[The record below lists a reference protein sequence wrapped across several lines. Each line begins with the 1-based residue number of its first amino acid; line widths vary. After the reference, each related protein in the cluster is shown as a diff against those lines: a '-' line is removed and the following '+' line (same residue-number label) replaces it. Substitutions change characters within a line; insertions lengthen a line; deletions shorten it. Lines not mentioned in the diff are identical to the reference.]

1 MIAPTVTPISSIR
14 TIPRLTPSF
23 IRQSSARSA
32 TILPQ
37 TTSKVEAL
45 PSLPPN
51 PKFQP
56 PEQGPVSRQDQFPS
70 ITVVWSDSQP
80 AAFNGEDADISNAP
94 IDPVSVIGS
103 PETAVSN
110 GPQNDGRTS
119 TVAAESSITIT
130 GQIPEPSSVGGNE
143 GGTDPTPIR
152 PPLFSVGSAAISV
165 NQDENFIIASETK
178 VPNELPI
185 ARGGNRIDLEPSG
198 SASVVNGFIV
208 PLAQASADP
217 AILSIDSSVTSPNAE
232 ESSVIADQHLVSGG
246 SSITAL
252 KKSIYQPPFSS
263 AVVIDGSTMSLVPAP
278 PILTFGTREFEKE
291 QASGSWTDSHS
302 LMPEASSITTEG
314 TRTSL
319 RSFAST
325 FVVDSNTIV
334 PLAAPQVLTFGVQA
348 FTALRDG
355 GGIKVGSQILV
366 PGAAPIT
373 LAGTRYSLA
382 SSASA
387 LIIGSQTL
395 TPHLAPTT
403 PPGVISPQATA
414 APRESEY
421 VVAGQTLVPG
431 APPISV
437 FGAPVS
443 LPSGASHVII
453 GSSTQSL
460 PSEPSRLAS
469 LIINGFG
476 DIRPDPPPTTTNATA
491 APSESVVGF
500 TGAAER
506 GKSRHAETWL
516 IWLSLG
522 TGVVHLFM
530 I

>member
-1 MIAPTVTPISSIR
+1 MIAPTVTPIISIQ

-32 TILPQ
+32 RILPQ

-56 PEQGPVSRQDQFPS
+56 PEQGPASRQDQLPS
-70 ITVVWSDSQP
+70 ITVVGSDSQP
-80 AAFNGEDADISNAP
+80 AAFNGENADISNAP

-110 GPQNDGRTS
+110 VPQNDGRTS

-130 GQIPEPSSVGGNE
+130 GQIPEPSSVGGSE

-152 PPLFSVGSAAISV
+152 PPLFSIGSATMSA
-165 NQDENFIIASETK
+165 NQDENFIIAGETQ
-178 VPNELPI
+178 VPNELPV
-185 ARGGNRIDLEPSG
+185 ASGGNRIDLEPSG

-217 AILSIDSSVTSPNAE
+217 VILSIDSSVTSPNAE
-232 ESSVIADQHLVSGG
+232 ESFVIADQHLVSGG

-252 KKSIYQPPFSS
+252 EKSIAQPPFSS

-291 QASGSWTDSHS
+291 QASGSWTDSQT
-302 LMPEASSITTEG
+302 LKPEASSITTET
-314 TRTSL
+314 TRTLS
-319 RSFAST
+319 RPFAST
-325 FVVDSNTIV
+325 LIVDSSTIV
-334 PLAAPQVLTFGVQA
+334 PLAAPQVLTFGAQA

-355 GGIKVGSQILV
+355 GIMVGSQTLV

-395 TPHLAPTT
+395 TPNLAPTT
-403 PPGVISPQATA
+403 PPGVISPQATT
-414 APRESEY
+414 PPHESKY
-421 VVAGQTLVPG
+421 VVAGQTIVPG
-431 APPISV
+431 APPISI

-443 LPSGASHVII
+443 LPSGASHVVI

-469 LIINGFG
+469 LIINGIG
-476 DIRPDPPPTTTNATA
+476 DIRPDPPPPPTNATA
-491 APSESVVGF
+491 VPSESVVGF

-506 GKSRHAETWL
+506 GRRRHAEAWL
-516 IWLSLG
+516 VWLSLVMG
-522 TGVVHLFM
+522 LF
-530 I
+530 ICS